1 MGRRSVNMSATYSDR
16 SRVRAQEAQDVLLGS
31 NKDRHDRITAGT
43 LGLGNVSLTNV
54 NNNLT
59 INNATNVNM
68 PNAVTLSI
76 GSVTLTNTG
85 TGLDIPHLRIDDGA
99 ENTPLINLD
108 APNKSIKLG
117 YQDAHDLSC
126 SIIIGNPNHQ
136 HTSAGVPIVPED
148 EDVIEFNGIVKFNT
162 QIVSDGDASKNI
174 FVNSENSS
182 QQVTIGIAGG
192 SLVVPGTSHF
202 DGGIDVSGSKFTVG
216 AAAGDVITLGTL
228 GVTGLS
234 SLDGGI
240 DVNGAKFKVDDA
252 TGNVLTLGTLD
263 SSGATS
269 LATNGGVVN
278 IASTGVMTTVK
289 GTLNVDEAVILY
301 STLDV
306 TGDTSVS
313 TLYSSGATSL
323 ATGSGDVNIATSG
336 AMTTVKGTLNVGQ
349 AVTLDTTLDVNNAIT
364 GTTITGTTI
373 NATSSFEGSIGL
385 ISQNSIVG
393 STIKA
398 NNLLTAD
405 GGLESTTISASGL
418 VTANTGLESTT
429 ITASG
434 LVTANTGLESTTIN
448 ASGLIKANGGLEST
462 TITATGSFEGA
473 IGVNTPATIKGT
485 TIDGT
490 TITATGSFEGAIG
503 VNTPATIKGTTID
516 GTTITA
522 TGSFEGAIGVN
533 TPATIKGTTIDG
545 TTITATSSVEA
556 GTLTLTNGSITDS
569 GSSISFGDENLTT
582 TGTVTANSIDS
593 GTLTGVVSITEGTPG
608 VGINFFDA
616 NITTTGN
623 IISTGTAHL
632 SHIDIDPPGG
642 HITGANNIGC
652 NTLDAVQGVTCVG
665 LDAGN
670 GQVLCGSL
678 DAGIGSIGGKLTT
691 ASQPNIT
698 SVGTLTDLTVTNTIA
713 GSVNGSAATVTTA
726 SQPNI
731 TSVGTLT
738 DLTVDNP
745 IAGSITGNAG
755 TATEIA
761 SITNSNIVQLAET
774 QTLTNKS
781 LTSPAINSGILTSVA
796 LVSSDIGT
804 PSSGVLTNCT
814 GTAVGLVAGSA
825 NTATTISPT
834 TGAGTAGSA
843 SGLDLGTYGTSGQV
857 YTITEIVDALKLAG
871 ILA

>member
-1 MGRRSVNMSATYSDR
+1 MSATYSDR

-68 PNAVTLSI
+68 PNAGTLSI
-76 GSVTLTNTG
+76 GSVILTNTG
-85 TGLDIPHLRIDDGA
+85 DGLDIPHLRIDDGVMT
-99 ENTPLINLD
+99 TPLINLD
-108 APNKSIKLG
+108 APNRSIKIG
-117 YQDAHDLSC
+117 YQDAADLSC

-490 TITATGSFEGAIG
+490 TITAT
-503 VNTPATIKGTTID
+503 
-516 GTTITA
+516 
-522 TGSFEGAIGVN
+522 
-533 TPATIKGTTIDG
+533 
-545 TTITATSSVEA
+545 SSVEA

>member
-85 TGLDIPHLRIDDGA
+85 NGLDIPHLRIDDGA

-108 APNKSIKLG
+108 APNKSIKIG
-117 YQDAHDLSC
+117 YQDEHDLSC

-665 LDAGN
+665 LDAGSGN
-670 GQVLCGSL
+670 VTCVGLDAGSGVVQCGSL
-678 DAGIGSIGGKLTT
+678 DAGIG
-691 ASQPNIT
+691 
-698 SVGTLTDLTVTNTIA
+698 
-713 GSVNGSAATVTTA
+713 
-726 SQPNI
+726 
-731 TSVGTLT
+731 
-738 DLTVDNP
+738 
-745 IAGSITGNAG
+745 
-755 TATEIA
+755 E
-761 SITNSNIVQLAET
+761 
-774 QTLTNKS
+774 
-781 LTSPAINSGILTSVA
+781 
-796 LVSSDIGT
+796 
-804 PSSGVLTNCT
+804 
-814 GTAVGLVAGSA
+814 
-825 NTATTISPT
+825 
-834 TGAGTAGSA
+834 
-843 SGLDLGTYGTSGQV
+843 YWW
-857 YTITEIVDALKLAG
+857 
-871 ILA
+871 